1 MDARTLKRIKDAESR
16 PLSHPEAR
24 AIVLITSA
32 CAGWP
37 NAHILLLAAFR
48 SGRPLCRRFWCCC
61 CWPRSAL
68 GPGALFPSSTARM

>member
-37 NAHILLLAAFR
+37 NAHILSLAVL
-48 SGRPLCRRFWCCC
+48 SI
-61 CWPRSAL
+61 
-68 GPGALFPSSTARM
+68 